1 MYPQYSPQQQQ
12 QQRYG
17 ATSVAVGPAKLA
29 FLRKVYA
36 LFTTSIVAAAA
47 GAMFALYAGAGSSAA
62 TIQLSDGTVRTIP
75 PLVALLSS
83 GGFITWI
90 IIMAV
95 LFGAFFGA
103 QMVSKTP
110 GVNVIALH
118 GAAFISGVFVAPMIF
133 FALLMA
139 SQGQTLVA
147 SPVRDAFLLSS
158 IGFAGL
164 SGYTL
169 ITKKDFSYLRGVL
182 SMGFF
187 VVLGGLVLTFFLHSS
202 VFALAIDSVA
212 VLLFGG
218 YILYDTSKI
227 LRSGNDNPVG
237 AAILLYLDF
246 FNLFI
251 FLLSILSSRRN

>member
-1 MYPQYSPQQQQ
+1 
-12 QQRYG
+12 
-17 ATSVAVGPAKLA
+17 V
-29 FLRKVYA
+29 
-36 LFTTSIVAAAA
+36 
-47 GAMFALYAGAGSSAA
+47 
-62 TIQLSDGTVRTIP
+62 P
-75 PLVALLSS
+75 PLVAMLSG

-90 IIMAV
+90 IVMAV

-118 GAAFISGVFVAPMIF
+118 GAAFISGVFIAPMVF

-158 IGFAGL
+158 VGFAGL
-164 SGYTL
+164 SAYTL
-169 ITKKDFSYLRGVL
+169 VSKKDFSYLGGFL

-218 YILYDTSKI
+218 YILYDTSRI

>member
-1 MYPQYSPQQQQ
+1 MYPQQYSSQPQAYAGSYA
-12 QQRYG
+12 R
-17 ATSVAVGPAKLA
+17 SGPAKLA

-36 LFTTSIVAAAA
+36 LFTTSVVAAAA

-62 TIQLSDGTVRTIP
+62 TVQLSDGTVRTIP
-75 PLVALLSS
+75 PLVAMLSS
-83 GGFITWI
+83 GGFIAWI
-90 IIMAV
+90 IVVAV
-95 LFGAFFGA
+95 LFGAFYGA
-103 QMVSKTP
+103 SAVSRTP
-110 GVNVIALH
+110 GVNLVALH
-118 GAAFISGVFVAPMIF
+118 GAAFISGVFIAPMIF

-139 SQGQTLVA
+139 AQGQTLVA
-147 SPVRDAFLLSS
+147 SPVRDAFLLSTVAF
-158 IGFAGL
+158 GGL
-164 SGYTL
+164 SAYAL
-169 ITKKDFSYLRGVL
+169 LSKKDFSYLGGFL

-187 VVLGGLVLTFFLHSS
+187 VVLGGLVLGFFLHSS

-218 YILYDTSKI
+218 FILYDTSKI